1 MVHVNKLLE
10 KDLEEANFNSNA
22 HRMYDLS
29 TVRVFQTYMFGLAWA
44 ARQLSGIEQTS
55 ISGDQ
60 ITTRLNFKYNF
71 SGQNPRK

>member
-29 TVRVFQTYMFGLAWA
+29 TVRVFQTYMFGLA
-44 ARQLSGIEQTS
+44 
-55 ISGDQ
+55 
-60 ITTRLNFKYNF
+60 
-71 SGQNPRK
+71 